1 MEITD
6 EQIAEF
12 LKITDGDLI
21 FTSVII
27 GASVAELRDRIEGSK
42 VLQDTIASLEGANFP
57 VIDVELQAI
66 LEGSSPSRDRGDV
79 KNVVAD
85 QELAECLLQAQGDV
99 VQASIMAGIT
109 ATEFSERLK
118 RSDVIQESQEE
129 VGADGLVFDPHEL
142 IPAIKNQEP
151 WAITYWLSNYATDRG
166 YSNENGGTESPE
178 SERESI

>member
-6 EQIAEF
+6 EQIVEF

-42 VLQDTIASLEGANFP
+42 VLQDTIARLKGANFP

-118 RSDVIQESQEE
+118 RSEVIQEAQAE
-129 VGADGLVFDPHEL
+129 VGADGLVFNQGEL
-142 IPAIKNQEP
+142 IAAVYDKQP
-151 WAITYWLSNYATDRG
+151 WAIMIQL
-166 YSNENGGTESPE
+166 ESTGRIE
-178 SERESI
+178 RSERPGFNLN